1 MLRLPGD
8 LLDPEVVEDYC
19 VGEQLSA
26 RVTAGF
32 VVLDFTSED
41 DAGDFN
47 YDAEALL
54 STVVGVRAELA
65 AGDLRSLYIAWLAA
79 YSAWERDED
88 AFDREA
94 DNNLEPPV
102 PPGLTTLTRR
112 SRRWPTSSAST
123 RTYSP
128 SPGSR
133 SVSSR

>member
-47 YDAEALL
+47 YDAE
-54 STVVGVRAELA
+54 RCCP
-65 AGDLRSLYIAWLAA
+65 RSLEYGPN
-79 YSAWERDED
+79 S
-88 AFDREA
+88 
-94 DNNLEPPV
+94 PPATSGRCTSPGW
-102 PPGLTTLTRR
+102 PPTAPG
-112 SRRWPTSSAST
+112 SGT
-123 RTYSP
+123 RTP
-128 SPGSR
+128 STARPTTI
-133 SVSSR
+133 SSHPCRPA